1 MLKSKKLRVQEDN
14 ATDDCTELSDS
25 SPARPTPM
33 HQPSEEEAL
42 LAAELFNC
50 TSVPAICLVPP
61 PPRDDVGTIRLHS
74 PNKTAC
80 VSAIIISL
88 VTL

>member
-61 PPRDDVGTIRLHS
+61 LPETMWERFDS
-74 PNKTAC
+74 
-80 VSAIIISL
+80 
-88 VTL
+88 TLQTKQHV